1 MNMVNRE
8 PVALVTGAGRGIGA
22 AIALG
27 LAEQSF
33 DVMVNYV
40 LDKDKARQQVEK
52 ISGIGR
58 RCISCQADISKSEGR
73 LKVLR
78 CLKESFGRVDILV
91 NNAGVAPAV
100 RTDILEATEESFDRV
115 ISINLKGPY
124 FLTQLIAKW
133 MIELRKE
140 NVIRR
145 PKIIN
150 ISSNSAYTS
159 SPSRGEYCISKAGVS
174 MMTKLYADRLSEHGI
189 NVYEIR
195 PGIIR
200 TDMTA
205 NVVKKYDR
213 LIAQGITPIKRW
225 GTPEDIAKAVIAI
238 AKDSFPFSTG
248 EVINVDGGFH
258 LHRL

>member
-1 MNMVNRE
+1 LNTSNRE
-8 PVALVTGAGRGIGA
+8 PVAVVTGARRGIGA

-27 LAEQSF
+27 LAEQGF
-33 DVMVNYV
+33 DVMINAVHGGDKV
-40 LDKDKARQQVEK
+40 RQQLDKIED
-52 ISGIGR
+52 IGR
-58 RCISCQADISKSEGR
+58 KSVFCQADISRNEGR
-73 LKVLR
+73 LKIVES
-78 CLKESFGRVDILV
+78 LKESFRRVDVLV
-91 NNAGVAPAV
+91 NNAGVAPSV
-100 RTDILEATEESFDRV
+100 RTDLLEATEESFDRV

-140 NVIRR
+140 NIIQN

-174 MMTKLYADRLSEHGI
+174 MMTKLYADRLSEQGI

-195 PGIIR
+195 PGIIK

-205 NVVKKYDR
+205 NVVEKYDR
-213 LIAQGITPIKRW
+213 LITQGITPIKRW
-225 GTPEDIAKAVIAI
+225 GTPEDVAKAVIAI
-238 AKDSFPFSTG
+238 AKDNFPFSTG